1 MEEIKVGEYIRT
13 NLGHIGKIIKEYTFK
28 NGEVVYPEPQEWV
41 LDNKYVLNEA
51 GMYQMGEQIVK
62 HSPNILDL
70 IEEGDYV
77 NREKVLKIN
86 CNLEYVDDDSETGVN
101 EIDNGIELQTG
112 WIYFENEIE
121 NIVTHEMFESM
132 KYEV

>member
-1 MEEIKVGEYIRT
+1 MEEIKVGDYVRDKD
-13 NLGHIGKIIKEYTFK
+13 GCIIKVDEIQYY
-28 NGEVVYPEPQEWV
+28 ES
-41 LDNKYVLNEA
+41 
-51 GMYQMGEQIVK
+51 EQDIWYKAENTIGGTWKSMVTK
-62 HSPNILDL
+62 HSPDIIDL

-77 NREKVLKIN
+77 NGEKVLKIN